1 MCKTSCQHHRSFLRG
16 GITSLTPRRLYL
28 HYLESCTACP
38 TQLWASLEDFSH
50 VVAAQPVTELASD
63 PSVCKYRHPP
73 ILFFLHFSKIN
84 VLNLAF
90 VNLWNVFI
98 ICLHACMYIQ
108 QGQLWGVISLIPP
121 CGSWGTKR
129 PLSSGAACSPWSLC
143 LRAAFA
149 GRRDRLPFL
158 SSEKWR
164 CDNQLWLPGCARG
177 LQF

>member
-73 ILFFLHFSKIN
+73 HSLLFTFFKNKCFKSCLCQSLKCFHYLLACVYVHSARTTLGSHFSYSTMW
-84 VLNLAF
+84 VLRHQEAIKLRGRMLTLEP
-90 VNLWNVFI
+90 V
-98 ICLHACMYIQ
+98 
-108 QGQLWGVISLIPP
+108 PP
-121 CGSWGTKR
+121 CCLWR
-129 PLSSGAACSPWSLC
+129 PQ
-143 LRAAFA
+143 RQTTF
-149 GRRDRLPFL
+149 PFL
-158 SSEKWR
+158 WKVT
-164 CDNQLWLPGCARG
+164 LWQPALASRLC
-177 LQF
+177 